1 MTSQPPQLIAGPSTR
16 SPSAEQSARLTVSVT
31 AEDPNLEE
39 KNDFWSYDGG
49 QRAVKDGTSRRE
61 NELTSA
67 ERETLLRHLEES
79 RERLLRMANNLSRE
93 ELHYRPAEDR
103 WTVAECLEHIAMVE
117 ARVLGLIQKTLEAGP
132 DASKRSAL
140 DGKDDDLI
148 AGTVARVARFKAP
161 EYVVPAGRC
170 PDDQLLKE
178 FEGARQQTHAFAA
191 STNAD
196 LRSHFYK
203 HPAFGDLD
211 LYQWLLLIA
220 AHCDRHRVQSEEV
233 MASPGFPRARQTNAS
248 A

>member
-1 MTSQPPQLIAGPSTR
+1 M
-16 SPSAEQSARLTVSVT
+16 
-31 AEDPNLEE
+31 
-39 KNDFWSYDGG
+39 
-49 QRAVKDGTSRRE
+49 
-61 NELTSA
+61 TSA
-67 ERETLLRHLEES
+67 EREKVLKNLEES
-79 RERLLRMANNLSRE
+79 RERLLAMAKDLSRE
-93 ELHYRPAEDR
+93 QLHYRSAEDR

-132 DASKRSAL
+132 DSSKRSAL
-140 DGKDDDLI
+140 AGKDDELI
-148 AGTVARVARFKAP
+148 AGTVARVTRFKAP

-178 FEGARQQTHAFAA
+178 FEGTRRQTRAFAA

-196 LRSHFYK
+196 LRTHFYK

-233 MASPGFPRARQTNAS
+233 MASPGFPRARQANAP